1 MGIVVV
7 FMERACLKVESNRR
21 SVWQA
26 YVTRVLRA
34 LLREVVRFAR
44 PRCGECSPVESW
56 FTDRVWLVAAVGL
69 LHERHIPRG
78 VLRIGILLDGFSL
91 CPPDVEAVR
100 ADRGS
105 ADGHPVTVVTTFPII
120 GPMTTTMLP
129 RYRSCSPTFPVT
141 RMINRP
147 RGPPRSTGP

>member
-1 MGIVVV
+1 
-7 FMERACLKVESNRR
+7 MEGAHRLDRVSAFSSFFASTSTRNHERKRR
-21 SVWQA
+21 SP
-26 YVTRVLRA
+26 TLRH
-34 LLREVVRFAR
+34 RGRQ
-44 PRCGECSPVESW
+44 
-56 FTDRVWLVAAVGL
+56 DRVWLVAAVGL

-129 RYRSCSPTFPVT
+129 RCRSCSPTFPVT